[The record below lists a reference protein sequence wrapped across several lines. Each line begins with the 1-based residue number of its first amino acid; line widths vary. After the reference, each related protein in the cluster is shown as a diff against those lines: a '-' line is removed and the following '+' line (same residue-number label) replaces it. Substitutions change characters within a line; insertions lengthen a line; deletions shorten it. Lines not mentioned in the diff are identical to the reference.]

1 MGTLKEYIENPGGT
15 GNTSVN
21 NKVIKEDLINRY
33 QKLEDKISMESF
45 KVNNNEYYIHI
56 LIPSETERENTY
68 DVVLHVYSKTGIGV
82 TIKNWEFELF
92 SNSPAFVYTFAYSY
106 NMYEMIIPDLKNRIP
121 SMAYKTP
128 PYTRNPHEVL
138 SYEKSIF
145 FAVYYLT
152 SSITRSNR
160 AWLESHSKKWFKTA
174 FLNKIRSFNKIK
186 QEIAVEDG
194 KLKEAKRKE
203 KEKDRKSK
211 EREEGIPK
219 KKGTHIIDKRK
230 GTNSTLPKGKSG
242 VNKIKKR

>member
-1 MGTLKEYIENPGGT
+1 MATLKEYLDNPGGA

-21 NKVIKEDLINRY
+21 NKIIKEDLIKRY
-33 QKLEDKISMESF
+33 EKLEKNISMESF
-45 KVNNNEYYIHI
+45 KVNNNNYYIHFI
-56 LIPSETERENTY
+56 IPSETERENTY

-106 NMYEMIIPDLKNRIP
+106 NMYDMIVPELKNRIP
-121 SMAYKTP
+121 SMVYKTP

-152 SSITRSNR
+152 SSTVRSNR

-174 FLNKIRSFNKIK
+174 FLNNIRSFNKIRH
-186 QEIAVEDG
+186 EIDVENG
-194 KLKEAKRKE
+194 RLKEE
-203 KEKDRKSK
+203 KKSK
-211 EREEGIPK
+211 KEPDKKVDNRESTVTK
-219 KKGTHIIDKRK
+219 KKGTHVIAKRK
-230 GTNSTLPKGKSG
+230 ATKSTLPEGKSG